1 MIDHPE
7 LDELDHEAPGM
18 LAPLI
23 QTFETVNVCHVM
35 SRVLEVVVVNINSW
49 TM

>member
-7 LDELDHEAPGM
+7 LDELDHEAVGM

-23 QTFETVNVCHVM
+23 QTFETVNVCM
-35 SRVLEVVVVNINSW
+35 SRVLGVVLVNIESW